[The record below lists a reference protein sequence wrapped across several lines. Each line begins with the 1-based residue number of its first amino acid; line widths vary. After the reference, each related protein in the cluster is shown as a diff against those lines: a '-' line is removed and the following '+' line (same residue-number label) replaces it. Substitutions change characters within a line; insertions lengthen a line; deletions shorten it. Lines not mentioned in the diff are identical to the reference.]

1 MSRIILPLLAFLA
14 LGAQATDNGQRR
26 AECHHECFSC
36 ETRCRH
42 APEFK
47 SCKETCLEMKRSCC
61 QAAGTGPGPS
71 TTCDCS

>member
-1 MSRIILPLLAFLA
+1 MKVIALLALIA
-14 LGAQATDNGQRR
+14 LSSGAQATDGQRR

-47 SCKETCLEMKRSCC
+47 SCKNTCLELKKACC
-61 QAAGTGPGPS
+61 QAASSGPGPN